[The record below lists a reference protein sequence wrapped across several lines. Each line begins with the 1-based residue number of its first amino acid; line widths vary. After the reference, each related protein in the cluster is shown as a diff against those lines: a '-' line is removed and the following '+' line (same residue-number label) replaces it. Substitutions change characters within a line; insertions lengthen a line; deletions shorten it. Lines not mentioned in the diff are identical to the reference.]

1 MYLGDGWLVQR
12 LPTYTKYNA
21 IKICSNTNIGGI
33 NYEIIKY
40 LILSFIL
47 LFMQQCAKMV

>member
-1 MYLGDGWLVQR
+1 MGGWFNGYPPIQNTMLQ
-12 LPTYTKYNA
+12 
-21 IKICSNTNIGGI
+21 KICSNTNIGGI

-47 LFMQQCAKMV
+47 LFMQQCTKMV